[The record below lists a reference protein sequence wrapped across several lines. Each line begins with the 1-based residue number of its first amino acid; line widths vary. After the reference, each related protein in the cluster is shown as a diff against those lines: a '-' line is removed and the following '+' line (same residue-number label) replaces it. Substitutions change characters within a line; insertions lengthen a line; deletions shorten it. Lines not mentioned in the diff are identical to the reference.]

1 MLIEEYM
8 NKITY
13 FLIVL
18 VLFSC
23 QKEETGGIP
32 TYLKIDNITLNEGN
46 TTSNI
51 TDAWVYINDQTQG
64 VYELPAKFPVL
75 EEGIQTVRIKA
86 GIKVNGIASSRIA
99 NPFYTSYYEDINFT
113 PNETKTITPIVNYLD
128 SIDFFLED
136 FEGSGLAIDTD
147 SLSFTRDNIDGLDGN
162 YGKITLRDSMYI
174 SEITTFELKNLP
186 QAGAD
191 VYLELDYKSNT
202 QFLVGVYVNY
212 PQSVIQKDLLWINPK
227 EEWNKI
233 YVNLTTTISE
243 GINAS
248 SFKIFIGMRR
258 DFELEKNEL
267 YFDNLKVV
275 Y

>member
-1 MLIEEYM
+1 MKE
-8 NKITY
+8 ITY
-13 FLIVL
+13 LLIKL
-18 VLFSC
+18 ILASC
-23 QKEETGGIP
+23 QKEDTGGIP
-32 TYLKIDNITLNEGN
+32 TYLKIDNIALDEGS

-51 TDAWVYINDQTQG
+51 TDAWVYVNDQLQG

-75 EEGIQTVRIKA
+75 KEGIQNVRIKA

-99 NPFYTSYYEDINFT
+99 NPFYTSYYEDITFT
-113 PNETKTITPIVNYLD
+113 PNETKTITPIVSYLNG
-128 SIDFFLED
+128 IDFFLED
-136 FEGSGLAIDTD
+136 FEGSGLEIDTD

-162 YGKITLRDSMYI
+162 YGKITLQDSMYI

-186 QAGAD
+186 QAGAP
-191 VYLELDYKSNT
+191 VFLELDYKSNT

-227 EEWNKI
+227 QEWNKI

-248 SFKIFIGMRR
+248 SFKVFIGMKREGE
-258 DFELEKNEL
+258 DPNEL

>member
-1 MLIEEYM
+1 MKRINYLI
-8 NKITY
+8 
-13 FLIVL
+13 L
-18 VLFSC
+18 VIIASSC
-23 QKEETGGIP
+23 QKVDLDGIP
-32 TYLKIDNITLNEGN
+32 TYLKIDRITLDQENN
-46 TTSNI
+46 NSNI
-51 TDAWVYINDQTQG
+51 TDAWVYINDQLQG

-75 EEGIQTVRIKA
+75 EEGIQNVRIKA
-86 GIKVNGIASSRIA
+86 GIKSNGIASNRIPY
-99 NPFYTSYYEDINFT
+99 PFYTSYYEDINFT
-113 PNETKTITPIVNYLD
+113 PNKTENTNPIVSYLD
-128 SIDFFLED
+128 SLNFFLED
-136 FEGSGLAIDTD
+136 FEGIGVNIQVTAISDTTLLKLNDDNNYYGAGYLTD
-147 SLSFTRDNIDGLDGN
+147 SLF
-162 YGKITLRDSMYI
+162 
-174 SEITTFELKNLP
+174 TFEIATDELKDLP
-186 QAGAD
+186 QSGAP
-191 VYLELDYKSNT
+191 VFLEIDYKSNT

-248 SFKIFIGMRR
+248 SFKVFIGMKR

>member
-1 MLIEEYM
+1 MR
-8 NKITY
+8 KITY
-13 FLIVL
+13 LLTIVIIS
-18 VLFSC
+18 SC
-23 QKEETGGIP
+23 QKEDAVGIP
-32 TYLKIDNITLNEGN
+32 TYIKIDDIALIEDDAN
-46 TTSNI
+46 SNI
-51 TDAWVYINDQTQG
+51 TDAWVYVNDQLQG

-75 EEGIQTVRIKA
+75 EEEIQNVRIKA
-86 GIKVNGIASSRIA
+86 GIKVNGIASGRIA
-99 NPFYTSYYEDINFT
+99 YPFYSSYYEDITFT
-113 PNETKTITPIVNYLD
+113 PNETKTINPTVSYLD

-136 FEGSGLAIDTD
+136 FEGTGVNIEISAISDTSILMLVDGDNHYGAGILSD
-147 SLSFTRDNIDGLDGN
+147 SLFIFE
-162 YGKITLRDSMYI
+162 I
-174 SEITTFELKNLP
+174 STDEIKDLP
-186 QAGAD
+186 QAGAP
-191 VYLELDYKSNT
+191 VFLELDYKSNT

-227 EEWNKI
+227 QEWNKI

-248 SFKIFIGMRR
+248 SFKVFIGMRR

>member
-1 MLIEEYM
+1 MK
-8 NKITY
+8 KIKY
-13 FLIVL
+13 LLIVL
-18 VLFSC
+18 VLSSC
-23 QKEETGGIP
+23 QKEDKVDIP
-32 TYLKIDNITLNEGN
+32 TYLKIDNIALDEGN

-51 TDAWVYINDQTQG
+51 TDAWVYVNDQLQG

-75 EEGIQTVRIKA
+75 EEEIQTVRIKA
-86 GIKVNGIASSRIA
+86 GIKINGIASSRTA
-99 NPFYTSYYEDINFT
+99 YPFYTSYFQDITFT
-113 PNETKTITPIVNYLD
+113 PNETKTITPIVSYLD
-128 SIDFFLED
+128 SIDLFLEN
-136 FEGSGLAIDTD
+136 FEGTGINLEISAISDTTLLKLVDGDNHYGAGILSD
-147 SLSFTRDNIDGLDGN
+147 SLFIFE
-162 YGKITLRDSMYI
+162 I
-174 SEITTFELKNLP
+174 STDELKDLP
-186 QAGAD
+186 QAGSP
-191 VYLELDYKSNT
+191 VFLELDYKSNT

-233 YVNLTTTISE
+233 YINLTTTISE

-248 SFKIFIGMRR
+248 SFKVFIGMKR

>member
-1 MLIEEYM
+1 MK
-8 NKITY
+8 KIKY

-18 VLFSC
+18 VLSSC
-23 QKEETGGIP
+23 QKENTVDIP
-32 TYLKIDNITLNEGN
+32 TFLKIDNIALDEGN

-51 TDAWVYINDQTQG
+51 TDAWVYINDQLQG

-75 EEGIQTVRIKA
+75 EEDIQTVRIKA
-86 GIKVNGIASSRIA
+86 GIKINGIASSRIA
-99 NPFYTSYYEDINFT
+99 YPFYTSYFEDITFT
-113 PNETKTITPIVNYLD
+113 PNETKTITPIVSYLD
-128 SIDFFLED
+128 SINFFQED
-136 FEGSGLAIDTD
+136 FEGTGVNLETSAISDTTLLKLVDRDNHYGAGILSD
-147 SLSFTRDNIDGLDGN
+147 SLFIFE
-162 YGKITLRDSMYI
+162 I
-174 SEITTFELKNLP
+174 STDELKDLP
-186 QAGAD
+186 QAGSP
-191 VYLELDYKSNT
+191 VFLELDYKSNT

-227 EEWNKI
+227 QEWNKI

-248 SFKIFIGMRR
+248 SFKVFIGMKR

>member
-1 MLIEEYM
+1 MKKIKYLLIA
-8 NKITY
+8 
-13 FLIVL
+13 LIL
-18 VLFSC
+18 SSC
-23 QKEETGGIP
+23 QKENADGIP
-32 TYLKIDNITLNEGN
+32 TYLKIDNIALDEE
-46 TTSNI
+46 TTSSNI
-51 TDAWVYINDQTQG
+51 TDAWVYINDQLQG

-75 EEGIQTVRIKA
+75 KEGIQNVRIKA

-99 NPFYTSYYEDINFT
+99 NPFYTSYYEDITFT
-113 PNETKTITPIVNYLD
+113 PNETKTITPIVSYLNG
-128 SIDFFLED
+128 IDFFLED
-136 FEGSGLAIDTD
+136 FEGSGLEIDTD

-162 YGKITLRDSMYI
+162 YGKITLQDSMYI

-186 QAGAD
+186 QAGAP
-191 VYLELDYKSNT
+191 VFLELDYKSNT

-227 EEWNKI
+227 QEWNKI

-248 SFKIFIGMRR
+248 SFKVFIGMKREGE
-258 DFELEKNEL
+258 DPNEL

>member
-1 MLIEEYM
+1 MK
-8 NKITY
+8 KIKY
-13 FLIVL
+13 LLIVL
-18 VLFSC
+18 VLSSC
-23 QKEETGGIP
+23 QKEDKVDIP
-32 TYLKIDNITLNEGN
+32 TYLKIDNIALDEGN

-51 TDAWVYINDQTQG
+51 TDAWVYVNDQLQG

-75 EEGIQTVRIKA
+75 EEEIQTVRIKA
-86 GIKVNGIASSRIA
+86 GIKINGIASSRIA
-99 NPFYTSYYEDINFT
+99 YPFYTSYFEDITFT
-113 PNETKTITPIVNYLD
+113 PNETKTITPIVSYLD
-128 SIDFFLED
+128 SIDLFLEN
-136 FEGSGLAIDTD
+136 FEGTGINLEISAISDTTLLKFVDGDNHYGAGILSD
-147 SLSFTRDNIDGLDGN
+147 SLFIFE
-162 YGKITLRDSMYI
+162 I
-174 SEITTFELKNLP
+174 STDELKDLP
-186 QAGAD
+186 QAGSP
-191 VYLELDYKSNT
+191 VFLELDYKSNT

-233 YVNLTTTISE
+233 YINLTTTISE

-248 SFKIFIGMRR
+248 SFKVFIGMKR

>member
-1 MLIEEYM
+1 MK
-8 NKITY
+8 KIKY

-18 VLFSC
+18 VLSSC
-23 QKEETGGIP
+23 QKENTVDIP
-32 TYLKIDNITLNEGN
+32 TFLKIDNIALDEGS

-51 TDAWVYINDQTQG
+51 TDAWVFVNDQLQG

-75 EEGIQTVRIKA
+75 EEEIQTVRIKA
-86 GIKVNGIASSRIA
+86 GIKINGIASSRIA
-99 NPFYTSYYEDINFT
+99 YPFYTSYFEDITFT
-113 PNETKTITPIVNYLD
+113 PNETKTITPIVSYLNG
-128 SIDFFLED
+128 IDFFLED
-136 FEGSGLAIDTD
+136 FEGSGLEIDTD

-162 YGKITLRDSMYI
+162 YGKITLQDSMYI

-186 QAGAD
+186 QAGAP
-191 VYLELDYKSNT
+191 VFLELDYKSNT

-227 EEWNKI
+227 QEWNKI
-233 YVNLTTTISE
+233 YINLTTTISE

-248 SFKIFIGMRR
+248 SFKVFIGMKR

-267 YFDNLKVV
+267 YFDNLKIV

>member
-1 MLIEEYM
+1 MK
-8 NKITY
+8 KITH

-18 VLFSC
+18 ALASC
-23 QKEETGGIP
+23 QKEDTEGIP
-32 TYLKIDNITLNEGN
+32 TYLKIDNIALDEGS

-51 TDAWVYINDQTQG
+51 TDAWVYVNDQLQG

-75 EEGIQTVRIKA
+75 EEEIQTVRIKA

-136 FEGSGLAIDTD
+136 FEGSGLEIDTD

-186 QAGAD
+186 QAGAP
-191 VYLELDYKSNT
+191 VFLELDYKSNT
-202 QFLVGVYVNY
+202 QFLVGVYVND

-248 SFKIFIGMRR
+248 SFKVFIGMKR